1 MAERFCASSHANF
14 GGTQPPKEIIYPESC
29 AWYGALT
36 FAKLSGD
43 TDLSERLV
51 RRFDPLLGER
61 GSMVPRSQHVDA
73 AVFGIVPLEIARQTG
88 DSRCLSLGQT
98 MADQQWELPPGKEL
112 SARTQAWMD
121 LGLSWHTRFWI
132 DDMYMIS
139 ALQAQA
145 FRATGDPV
153 YRDRAAREMCA
164 YLDALQKPN
173 GLFYHAP
180 DVPFFWGRGN
190 GWMAA
195 GMTELLRELPEG
207 HTHRARLLAGYKL
220 MMASLLKHQD
230 SGGMWHQL
238 VDHVD
243 SWPETSCTAMFTYA
257 MITGVK
263 CGWLEGRTYGPAARA
278 GWIGLTT
285 YLDPNGDLREVCE
298 GTNKK
303 NSLQH
308 YQERNRRVG
317 DLHGQ
322 APMLWCAA
330 AWLRD

>member
-1 MAERFCASSHANF
+1 
-14 GGTQPPKEIIYPESC
+14 
-29 AWYGALT
+29 
-36 FAKLSGD
+36 
-43 TDLSERLV
+43 
-51 RRFDPLLGER
+51 
-61 GSMVPRSQHVDA
+61 MVPRSQHVDA

-112 SARTQAWMD
+112 SARTQAWKD

-145 FRATGDPV
+145 FRATGDTI

-180 DVPFFWGRGN
+180 DVPFYWGRGN
-190 GWMAA
+190 GWVAA
-195 GMTELLRELPEG
+195 GMTELLRELPED
-207 HTHRARLLAGYKL
+207 HPHRARILAGYKL
-220 MMASLLKHQD
+220 MMAALLKHQD
-230 SGGMWHQL
+230 SEGMWHQL

-263 CGWLEGRTYGPAARA
+263 RGWLEGRTYGSAARA
-278 GWIGLTT
+278 AWIGLTG
-285 YLDPNGDLREVCE
+285 YLEPNGDLREVCE
-298 GTNKK
+298 GTNKR

-308 YQERNRRVG
+308 YQERHRRAG

-322 APMLWCAA
+322 APMLWCAS